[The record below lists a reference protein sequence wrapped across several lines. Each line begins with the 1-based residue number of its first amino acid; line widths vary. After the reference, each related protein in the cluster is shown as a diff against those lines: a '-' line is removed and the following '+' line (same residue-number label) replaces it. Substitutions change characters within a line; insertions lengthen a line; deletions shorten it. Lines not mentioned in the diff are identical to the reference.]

1 MNRTTFSTATALTMA
16 TAMLV
21 ATSLLAL
28 GCNRQDEQQ
37 SEPARAEGQAS
48 DVAAAAAT
56 SLSDEA
62 EDQQDLAV
70 EEDFEDEAY
79 AAIDEDNLE
88 TQVDAL
94 EKEISTDAD

>member
-1 MNRTTFSTATALTMA
+1 MNRTTFRTATAPTMA
-16 TAMLV
+16 VLV

-37 SEPARAEGQAS
+37 SEPAPAEGQPS
-48 DVAAAAAT
+48 DMAAAAAT
-56 SLSDEA
+56 SLGEEAGDE
-62 EDQQDLAV
+62 QDLAV

-94 EKEISTDAD
+94 EKEISADAD

>member
-1 MNRTTFSTATALTMA
+1 MNRTTFSTASALTMA
-16 TAMLV
+16 TAVLV

-37 SEPARAEGQAS
+37 SEPAPAEGQPS

-56 SLSDEA
+56 SLGDE
-62 EDQQDLAV
+62 QDLAV

-94 EKEISTDAD
+94 EKEISADAD